1 MSKQLLLMRHAKSSW
16 ENTAQSD
23 FDRPLND
30 RGKHDAPIMAKRIS
44 EKFTPELI
52 LCSPAK
58 RTTKTSRIFCET
70 LKLPDALIKFEPQIY
85 EAAVADIIHLLR
97 QVPDQFKNVML
108 VGHNPTITSLIGH
121 LSNSFVDN
129 VPTSGVAL
137 LHLDV
142 SNWSLVTDQCGKLLW
157 FDYPKLENG

>member
-58 RTTKTSRIFCET
+58 RTAKTARIFCET
-70 LKLPDALIKFEPQIY
+70 LKLPDALIKFETQIY
-85 EAAVADIIHLLR
+85 EAAVSDIIHLLR

-157 FDYPKLENG
+157 FDYPKLEKG

>member
-58 RTTKTSRIFCET
+58 RTAKTARIFCET
-70 LKLPDALIKFEPQIY
+70 LKLPDALIKFETQIY
-85 EAAVADIIHLLR
+85 EAAVSDIIHLLR